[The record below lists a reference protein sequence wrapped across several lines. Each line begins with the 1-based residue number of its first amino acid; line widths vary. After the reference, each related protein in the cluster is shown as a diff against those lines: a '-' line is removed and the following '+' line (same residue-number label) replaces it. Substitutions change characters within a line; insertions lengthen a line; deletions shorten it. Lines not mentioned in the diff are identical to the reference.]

1 MLLQMAGFSSL
12 LRQNNIPL
20 GAYTKFSL
28 SIYLLMHTCFHV
40 LTIANNAAVNMGGG
54 KYFFKILISISL
66 AKYLEVELLDHI
78 LVLFFIFLGTSIVLS
93 KAAYEQHTSVPISP
107 HPH

>member
-12 LRQNNIPL
+12 LRQNNIHL

-40 LTIANNAAVNMGGG
+40 LTIVNNAAVNTGQGG

-78 LVLFFIFLGTSIVLS
+78 LVLFLIFFRNF
-93 KAAYEQHTSVPISP
+93 HTTF
-107 HPH
+107 